1 MRRFTIRAVVEPS
14 QWIQAENRYRIVRE
28 IARGGMGIVYEAI
41 QVGAEG
47 FEKRVALKVI
57 LGDLTEDREFVDMFI
72 GEAKLVADLVHEN
85 IVQIYQL
92 GALDGG
98 YYMSLEFID
107 GVTLEDFVL
116 RHQTA
121 GRALPLE
128 LCVFITARVCRAL
141 EYAHTK
147 VDAEGNLLGI
157 VHRDVSPGNVMMT
170 FGGVVKLTDF
180 GIAKARHL
188 THDQEGEILLG
199 KARYMSPE
207 QAQFQVTDRRSDI
220 FSAGIILYELLTGEP
235 LFEGQDT
242 IVTLESV
249 VGRKLE
255 PLARVAPAVPEAVC
269 RIVDKALQRDVRRRY
284 QSAGAMAFELEH
296 YMYANRF
303 GPTNISLH
311 RYLKLLFPGAGSDLL
326 DPSVPDPYYER
337 LRAGEA
343 V

>member
-1 MRRFTIRAVVEPS
+1 VADPS
-14 QWIQAENRYRIVRE
+14 NVIVDENRYEIVRE

-57 LGDLTEDREFVDMFI
+57 LGTLTDDREFVSMFI

-92 GALDGG
+92 GAAPGG

-116 RHQTA
+116 RHQEL
-121 GRALPLE
+121 GRKLPLE
-128 LCVFITARVCRAL
+128 LCVFIISRVCRAL

-147 VDAEGNLLGI
+147 VDKDGNVLGI
-157 VHRDVSPGNVMMT
+157 VHRDISPGNIMVT
-170 FGGVVKLTDF
+170 YGGVVKLTDF
-180 GIAKARHL
+180 GIAKARNL
-188 THDQEGEILLG
+188 MNDQEGEILLG

-207 QAQFQVTDRRSDI
+207 QAQFKTTDRRSDV
-220 FSAGIILYELLTGEP
+220 FAAGIVLHELLTGEA

-249 VGRKLE
+249 VSRKLE
-255 PLARVAPAVPEAVC
+255 PLSKTATDLPPEVC
-269 RIVDKALQRDVRRRY
+269 RVVDRALQRDTKKRY
-284 QSAGAMAFELEH
+284 QTAGAMGFELEH
-296 YMYANRF
+296 FMYKNRF

-311 RYLKLLFPGAGSDLL
+311 RYLKWLWPDTVLDLI
-326 DPSVPDPYYER
+326 DPSVPDPFFER
-337 LRAGEA
+337 LMAGGA
-343 V
+343 G

>member
-1 MRRFTIRAVVEPS
+1 MVGPS
-14 QWIQAENRYRIVRE
+14 QWIHDENRFRIVRE

-57 LGDLTEDREFVDMFI
+57 LGELTADREFVDMFI

-92 GALDGG
+92 GAVQGG

-116 RHQTA
+116 RHQEV

-128 LCVFITARVCRAL
+128 LCVFIIARVCRAL

-147 VDAEGNLLGI
+147 VDPEGNLLGI

-170 FGGVVKLTDF
+170 YGGVVKLTDF

-188 THDQEGEILLG
+188 TRDQEGEILLG

-207 QAQFQVTDRRSDI
+207 QAQFKATDRRSDV
-220 FSAGIILYELLTGEP
+220 FSAGILLYELLTGEP

-249 VGRKLE
+249 VSRELP
-255 PLARVAPAVPEAVC
+255 PLARVARGVPETVC
-269 RIVDKALQRDVRRRY
+269 KIVDKALQRDVRRRY
-284 QSAGAMAFELEH
+284 QSAGAMGFDLEH
-296 YMYANRF
+296 FMYSNRF

-311 RYLKLLFPGAGSDLL
+311 RYLKMLFPGAGSDLL
-326 DPSVPDPYYER
+326 DPSVPDPYFER